1 MKSANDFREG
11 SDDSLSMDRL
21 NDLISSGSEADCK
34 YPIDQQKE
42 KAVPYSKWGI
52 RKAGKMTVWIKK
64 LIRWES
70 YRWYHL
76 I

>member
-1 MKSANDFREG
+1 
-11 SDDSLSMDRL
+11 MDRL
-21 NDLISSGSEADCK
+21 NDLTTSSSEADCEC
-34 YPIDQQKE
+34 PMEQQME
-42 KAVPYSKWGI
+42 IAVPYSKWGI

>member
-1 MKSANDFREG
+1 
-11 SDDSLSMDRL
+11 MDRL
-21 NDLISSGSEADCK
+21 NDLTSSSSEADCE

-42 KAVPYSKWGI
+42 KAVPYSKQGI
-52 RKAGKMTVWIKK
+52 RKAGKMTVWIKE